1 MVKHSEQFLEKQKLK
16 KEFEKKL
23 SQIKLEIQQ
32 KMFDEILEKK
42 RLNLEMK
49 KQKKIDAENEKKDL
63 LKEKIKKR
71 YEEMKT
77 DDKRYKAYLESQ
89 KKYREKYKLIK
100 KERIKKDI
108 LDSIGNEEYKV
119 YSVSDKN
126 LYITVGGRFI
136 NDKGKEVLGC
146 KHPSGYIYLG
156 FGNKKFLAHRL
167 VWEAFKGEIPEGMEI
182 DHKNG
187 ERYDN
192 RLCNLSLCSHKD
204 NCNNPISIENYKR
217 HNKEVDRSYLKKT
230 VYQYTIDDTLVN
242 IWESVSKAAQEL
254 GFNSSEIS
262 KCCLGKA
269 NTYKNFKW
277 SFENKSF

>member
-32 KMFDEILEKK
+32 KKFDEMLEIERLRIEKK
-42 RLNLEMK
+42 Q
-49 KQKKIDAENEKKDL
+49 QKKIDAENKKKDL

-100 KERIKKDI
+100 KERIKEDI

-136 NDKGKEVLGC
+136 NDKGKEVLGY

-156 FGNKKFLAHRL
+156 FGHKNFLAHRL

-192 RLCNLSLCSHKD
+192 RLCNLRLCSHKD

-217 HNKEVDRSYLKKT
+217 HNKQVDRSYLRK
-230 VYQYTIDDTLVN
+230 
-242 IWESVSKAAQEL
+242 
-254 GFNSSEIS
+254 
-262 KCCLGKA
+262 
-269 NTYKNFKW
+269 
-277 SFENKSF
+277 ENRK

>member
-1 MVKHSEQFLEKQKLK
+1 MVKHSEQFLKKQKLK

-42 RLNLEMK
+42 RLNLEIK
-49 KQKKIDAENEKKDL
+49 KQKKIDAENKKKDL

-100 KERIKKDI
+100 LEKSHKNI
-108 LDSIGNEEYKV
+108 LDKIGNND
-119 YSVSDKN
+119 YSIFNYDGKKLYVTSD
-126 LYITVGGRFI
+126 GRFF
-136 NDKGKEVLGC
+136 KENGNEILGSKTC
-146 KHPSGYIYLG
+146 SNYVRICFNHKIW
-156 FGNKKFLAHRL
+156 LAHRL

-230 VYQYTIDDTLVN
+230 VYQYTIDGTLVN
-242 IWESVSKAAQEL
+242 VWESGIKAAQEL
-254 GFNSSEIS
+254 GFYSSEIS
-262 KCCLGKA
+262 KCCLGKK

>member
-254 GFNSSEIS
+254 GFNSNEIS